1 MTIGD
6 KIKMFR
12 KVNQMTQQQ
21 LAEKSKISRSH
32 LAAIEIG
39 QYNPSIETLKTI
51 ANSLNV
57 NTIDIMGDETDDD
70 NRTSETKIKNRIG
83 DLRILNELTLK
94 EVAKIINDTIP
105 NLVIYESNIRQPS
118 HDKLQALASYFN
130 VSVDYL
136 AGKSNNPHHTIPEI
150 KDCENAIIV
159 IEDSGKTK
167 TIYELEKHEISLIKA
182 MIDTLKSEK
191 EKMSTNIIP

>member
-1 MTIGD
+1 
-6 KIKMFR
+6 MFR

-51 ANSLNV
+51 ANSLIV
-57 NTIDIMGDETDDD
+57 HTIDIMGDETDDD